1 MARIILPMYR
11 GPMDIV
17 GAQYIGRRR
26 IAASPITPILIRKVR
41 NKFLLHLAVVENG
54 IDMECYGSTEAK
66 NAATKCISN

>member
-1 MARIILPMYR
+1 MSGVLNYVRMARIILPMYR

-41 NKFLLHLAVVENG
+41 NKFLLHLAEVENG
-54 IDMECYGSTEAK
+54 IDME
-66 NAATKCISN
+66 